1 MIRWFSCR
9 TIYLF
14 WSAFNFPIFLFF
26 FFFLLLLLDF
36 SCLVTG
42 SISRFLALLAACL
55 LLNCFNRLW
64 GGWFLTTDF
73 SIRDRCALF
82 GNGILNSCFWGATA
96 TRFSGG
102 GGSGIRLLATPT
114 TFWFNLFLTQIL
126 NDSLNL
132 NFVLLYLRVFI
143 LKKLARTRRFWLIFN
158 IFLHVWR
165 RPPVIAPAYGLIFID
180 STG

>member
-14 WSAFNFPIFLFF
+14 WSAFNFPIFLIF

-36 SCLVTG
+36 GRLFRFSYLITS

-73 SIRDRCALF
+73 SIRDRFALF
-82 GNGILNSCFWGATA
+82 GNGLLNSCFWGTAA
-96 TRFSGG
+96 TRFSGCG
-102 GGSGIRLLATPT
+102 GAGIRFLATPT
-114 TFWFNLFLTQIL
+114 AFWFNLFLAQIV
-126 NDSLNL
+126 NNSLNL
-132 NFVLLYLRVFI
+132 ILFCYICGLAI
-143 LKKLARTRRFWLIFN
+143 LKKLARTRRILIN
-158 IFLHVWR
+158 LH
-165 RPPVIAPAYGLIFID
+165 
-180 STG
+180 